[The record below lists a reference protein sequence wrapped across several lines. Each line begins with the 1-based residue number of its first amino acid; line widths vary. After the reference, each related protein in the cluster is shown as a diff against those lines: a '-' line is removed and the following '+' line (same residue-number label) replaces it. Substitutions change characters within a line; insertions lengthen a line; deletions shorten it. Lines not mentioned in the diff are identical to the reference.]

1 MDATL
6 SLLLVLLATAGS
18 LAALEWDS
26 RRIRDRRWQT
36 VRLHFGR
43 DVTPEAVIAF
53 LDAVAGLHRYASV
66 VLDVRAD
73 HAGITHYLSSDQ
85 ATLDTLRGT
94 TRALLPS
101 LRLEPVEASAAAG
114 VPYRFGR
121 SVRLSGRLK
130 VLRSDTQAEVS
141 AGLLAAVQPLGKAEH
156 LLMRWVLQPG
166 RPQRVPQ
173 VQDPNGRTL
182 PSEHRRLLKLKNEG
196 SVLRARG
203 LVAVASHPE
212 RARHVL
218 SRVTSVLR
226 TRSTAYGYLRSA
238 SRSSALLR
246 RDLAARSYVFG
257 DRYAANELAGLLAW
271 PIDAP
276 VLPGL
281 DLGTSPLLM
290 PSQRLPRTGRVLG
303 TATWP
308 GAERPIAQPVVGA
321 LSHLLIAGP
330 TGVGKS
336 TLLSN
341 LVSADIAAGRGVV
354 LIDGKGDT
362 AAAVL
367 ARIPESRHSDVIVLD
382 CASGGAL
389 PGLQLFSSR
398 DAELAAD
405 VVLGVLSD
413 LFKDSWGPLSERYLR
428 AGLVAVA
435 HDTEGTLA
443 DVPFVFTDAA
453 YRRKLVGRL
462 RDPLTR
468 ATFSGFEAMS
478 AGERQQQLAAPL
490 GKLGQ
495 LLGRP
500 VVRTVLGQAKPKLDF
515 AEVLRTRKIV
525 VVSLAPARVGSPAAR
540 LIGALTV
547 FALFQAVQGRAGLS
561 EHARAPFMVCI
572 DEPRALGDLPM
583 PLDALL
589 EQARGLGVGV
599 ALAPQSMAQLPKS
612 VREAALTNVATRVVF
627 RQHADDARLL
637 ARDLPGVTAEE
648 LGDLAA
654 YEAVARIGLGPGD
667 VAPSVTIRTLPPDKA
682 VSDPAALR
690 VASAARYGVSLAEVD
705 AALDARHRLQPT
717 DVPVGRKRRA
727 A

>member
-1 MDATL
+1 MEPL
-6 SLLLVLLATAGS
+6 SLLLLALLATAGS
-18 LAALEWDS
+18 SIALLELHA
-26 RRIRDRRWQT
+26 RGVRARQWQT
-36 VRLHFGR
+36 VCLHFGR
-43 DVTPEAVIAF
+43 DVTPEAVVAF
-53 LDAVAGLHRYASV
+53 LDAVAGLHCHASV
-66 VLDVRAD
+66 VLDIRAD
-73 HAGITHYLSSDQ
+73 HIAIHHYLSSDQ
-85 ATLDTLRGT
+85 ATLDTVRGSA
-94 TRALLPS
+94 RALLPS
-101 LRLEPVEASAAAG
+101 LRLEPVDPHAA
-114 VPYRFGR
+114 VTYRYGR
-121 SVRLSGRLK
+121 SIRLRGRLK
-130 VLRSDTQAEVS
+130 VLRADGQTEVS
-141 AGLLAAVQPLGKAEH
+141 AGLLAAVQPLGDTEH
-156 LLMRWVLQPG
+156 LLIRWVLQPG
-166 RPQRVPQ
+166 RPQRVPE
-173 VQDPNGRTL
+173 VQDPHGRTL
-182 PSEHRRLLKLKNEG
+182 PSEHRRLLKIKNDG

-203 LVAVASHPE
+203 VVAIAAHPE

-226 TRSTAYGYLRSA
+226 TRSTAYGYLWSA
-238 SRSSALLR
+238 PRTAGVLR
-246 RDLAARSYVFG
+246 RDLTRRSYLFA
-257 DRYAANELAGLLAW
+257 DRYAAGELAGLLAW

-281 DLGTSPLLM
+281 NLGTSPLLM
-290 PSQRLPRTGRVLG
+290 PSPRLPRTGRVLG
-303 TATWP
+303 VATWP

-321 LSHLLIAGP
+321 LSHSLIAGP

-336 TLLSN
+336 TLLTN
-341 LVSADIAAGRGVV
+341 LMTADIAAGRGLV

-367 ARIPESRHSDVIVLD
+367 ARIPDNRRYDVIVLD
-382 CASGGAL
+382 CASSGPL
-389 PGLQLFSSR
+389 PGLQLFGSP

-413 LFKDSWGPLSERYLR
+413 LFRDSWGPLSERYLR
-428 AGLVAVA
+428 AGLIAVA
-435 HDTEGTLA
+435 HDPDNTLA

-468 ATFSGFEAMS
+468 ATFAGFEAMS

-490 GKLGQ
+490 NKLGT

-500 VVRTVLGQAKPKLDF
+500 VVRTVLGQTAPKLDF
-515 AEVLRTRKIV
+515 CDVLRSRKIV

-547 FALFQAVQGRAGLS
+547 FALFQAVQGRASLS
-561 EHARAPFMVCI
+561 ERARRPFMVCI

-599 ALAPQSMAQLPKS
+599 TLAPQSMAQLPKS
-612 VREAALTNVATRVVF
+612 VREAALTNVASRVVF

-648 LGDLAA
+648 LGDLNA

-667 VAPSVTIRTLPPDKA
+667 VAPSVTIKTSPMGKPISDGA
-682 VSDPAALR
+682 VLR
-690 VASAARYGVSLAEVD
+690 SASAARYGVSLSDVD
-705 AALDARHRLQPT
+705 AALDARHHVPAA
-717 DVPVGRKRRA
+717 DAPVGRKRRA
-727 A
+727 S